1 MQAIATNGRIAS
13 CLLALTIQAGA
24 LAPAG
29 LQAAEALP
37 QAGNTPLL
45 AAHQASE
52 AATQRRLLVKFKPGA
67 SGIDATLPARTAQLA
82 ISDLSQRLPS
92 GAPGRPPVQLVLQ
105 RSISAQ
111 LHVVLT
117 DRGLSPSEMQQ
128 LIEQLQRDPLVEY
141 AEIDPRIKPQLIP
154 NDPLYDSRQWNLQP
168 PEPGREG
175 GANLPGA
182 WDVARGEVAPGQGVV
197 VAVVDTGLRP
207 HADLASRLLPG
218 YDFVSDADIAND
230 LDAQWDSD
238 ASDPG
243 DWISLRDSEKAE
255 FYGCALSPSSWHGT
269 MMAGTIA
276 AVTGNGLGIAGMA
289 PGARLLPVRVFG
301 KCGGYLSDAITGV
314 YWAVGL
320 ELPSLPD
327 SMRAPPVNPYPAR
340 VINLSM
346 AAAGSCSAAF
356 QEAVDR
362 VRAQGAVVV
371 AATGNQDDTQADK
384 APSQPANCRGVIAVT
399 AHTRRGDLAYY
410 ANSSASTTLSAPGGG
425 FGINQ
430 LANDGDS
437 ITSLGNNGLTSP
449 LSDSYE
455 EVRGTSIAAAHV
467 SGAVALLLG
476 MQPNLSPDQIRVVL
490 TGSARAYPA
499 DSHCQTS
506 AVCGAGMLDA
516 EAAVRWLQA
525 NPAPVVPPDNSGT
538 DQSGGGG
545 GGAAGWPEWLLLLS
559 AALLSGATRRR
570 RQPGPGP
577 QQAGRQQPTGQAG
590 GM

>member
-13 CLLALTIQAGA
+13 CLLALAIQAGA

-37 QAGNTPLL
+37 QA
-45 AAHQASE
+45 SE
-52 AATQRRLLVKFKPGA
+52 AASQRRLLVKFKPGV
-67 SGIDATLPARTAQLA
+67 SGIDAPLPARTAQLA
-82 ISDLSQRLPS
+82 INDLSQRLQS
-92 GAPGRPPVQLVLQ
+92 GAPGRPPLQLTLQ

-117 DRGLSPSEMQQ
+117 DRGLSQTEMRQ

-141 AEIDPRIKPQLIP
+141 AEIDPRIKPQFVP
-154 NDPLYDSRQWNLQP
+154 NDPLYGSRQWNLQP
-168 PEPGREG
+168 PGPGREG

-182 WDVARGEVAPGQGVV
+182 WDVARGAVAPGQGVV

-207 HADLASRLLPG
+207 HVDLASRLLPG
-218 YDFVSDADIAND
+218 YDFISDADIAND

-243 DWISLRDSEKAE
+243 DWISLQDSEKAE
-255 FYGCALSPSSWHGT
+255 FSGCAVSPSSWHGT

-276 AVTGNGLGIAGMA
+276 AVTGNSLGIAGMA

-327 SMRAPPVNPYPAR
+327 SMRAPPLNPYPAR

-346 AAAGSCSAAF
+346 AAPGVCSAAF

-362 VRAQGAVVV
+362 VRAKGAVVV

-384 APSQPANCRGVIAVT
+384 ALSQPANCKGVIAVT

-410 ANSSASTTLSAPGGG
+410 ANGSASTTLSAPGGG
-425 FGINQ
+425 FGLNQ
-430 LANDGDS
+430 LLNDGDA
-437 ITSLGNNGLTSP
+437 ITSLGNSGLTSP
-449 LSDSYE
+449 LSDNYG

-467 SGAVALLLG
+467 SGLVALLLG
-476 MQPNLSPDQIRVVL
+476 MQANLSPDQIRVVL
-490 TGSARAYPA
+490 TRSARAYPA
-499 DSHCQTS
+499 GSYCQTS

-538 DQSGGGG
+538 DQTGGGGG
-545 GGAAGWPEWLLLLS
+545 GGAAGWPELLLLS
-559 AALLSGATRRR
+559 AALLSSATRRR

-577 QQAGRQQPTGQAG
+577 HEAGRQQAARQAG

>member
-1 MQAIATNGRIAS
+1 
-13 CLLALTIQAGA
+13 
-24 LAPAG
+24 
-29 LQAAEALP
+29 
-37 QAGNTPLL
+37 
-45 AAHQASE
+45 
-52 AATQRRLLVKFKPGA
+52 
-67 SGIDATLPARTAQLA
+67 
-82 ISDLSQRLPS
+82 
-92 GAPGRPPVQLVLQ
+92 
-105 RSISAQ
+105 
-111 LHVVLT
+111 
-117 DRGLSPSEMQQ
+117 
-128 LIEQLQRDPLVEY
+128 
-141 AEIDPRIKPQLIP
+141 
-154 NDPLYDSRQWNLQP
+154 
-168 PEPGREG
+168 
-175 GANLPGA
+175 
-182 WDVARGEVAPGQGVV
+182 
-197 VAVVDTGLRP
+197 
-207 HADLASRLLPG
+207 
-218 YDFVSDADIAND
+218 
-230 LDAQWDSD
+230 
-238 ASDPG
+238 
-243 DWISLRDSEKAE
+243 
-255 FYGCALSPSSWHGT
+255 
-269 MMAGTIA
+269 
-276 AVTGNGLGIAGMA
+276 
-289 PGARLLPVRVFG
+289 
-301 KCGGYLSDAITGV
+301 
-314 YWAVGL
+314 
-320 ELPSLPD
+320 LPSLPD

-384 APSQPANCRGVIAVT
+384 ALSQPANCRGVIAVT

-437 ITSLGNNGLTSP
+437 ITSLGNSGLTSP

-499 DSHCQTS
+499 NSHCQTN

-570 RQPGPGP
+570 HQPGPGP
-577 QQAGRQQPTGQAG
+577 QQAGCQQPTGQAG
-590 GM
+590 RM

>member
-1 MQAIATNGRIAS
+1 MQAVATSGRIAS
-13 CLLALTIQAGA
+13 CLLALAIQTGA
-24 LAPAG
+24 LMPAG
-29 LQAAEALP
+29 LQAAEASP
-37 QAGNTPLL
+37 QAGSGPLL
-45 AAHQASE
+45 AESQ
-52 AATQRRLLVKFKPGA
+52 AATLRRLLVKFKPGV
-67 SGIDATLPARTAQLA
+67 SGIEPPWPARTAEQA
-82 ISDLSQRLPS
+82 ISDLSQRLQS
-92 GAPGRPPVQLVLQ
+92 GMPGRAPVQLVLQ

-117 DRGLSPSEMQQ
+117 DRGLSRTEMQQ
-128 LIEQLQRDPLVEY
+128 LIEQLLRDPQVEY
-141 AEIDPRIKPQLIP
+141 VEIDARIKPQWVP

-168 PEPGREG
+168 PGPGREG

-182 WDVARGEVAPGQGVV
+182 WDVARGEVASGQGVV

-207 HADLASRLLPG
+207 HVDLASRLLPG

-230 LDAQWDSD
+230 LDTRWDSD

-243 DWISLRDSEKAE
+243 DWISLQDTEIPLFSD
-255 FYGCALSPSSWHGT
+255 CAISPSSWHGT

-276 AVTGNGLGIAGMA
+276 AVTGNNLGLAGMA

-301 KCGGYLSDAITGV
+301 KCGGYLSDVISGV

-327 SMRAPPVNPYPAR
+327 PMHAPPINPHPAR

-346 AAAGSCSAAF
+346 AATGNCSAAF
-356 QEAVDR
+356 QEAIDR
-362 VRAQGAVVV
+362 VRARGAVVV
-371 AATGNQDDTQADK
+371 AAAGNQDDRQADM
-384 APSQPANCRGVIAVT
+384 AALGQPANCRGVIAVT
-399 AHTRRGDLAYY
+399 AHTRRGDLASY
-410 ANSSASTTLSAPGGG
+410 ANSSAAVTLSAPGGG
-425 FGINQ
+425 SGIQ
-430 LANDGDS
+430 WLVGDS
-437 ITSLGNNGLTSP
+437 DAITSLGNSGLTSP
-449 LSDSYE
+449 LSDSYD

-467 SGAVALLLG
+467 SGLAALLLG
-476 MQPNLSPDQIRVVL
+476 MQPQLSPDQVRVVL
-490 TGSARAYPA
+490 TRSARAYPA
-499 DSHCQTS
+499 DSYCQTS
-506 AVCGAGMLDA
+506 AICGAGMLDA

-538 DQSGGGG
+538 DQTGGG
-545 GGAAGWPEWLLLLS
+545 GGAAGWPELLTLLS

-577 QQAGRQQPTGQAG
+577 HEAGRQQATRQAG